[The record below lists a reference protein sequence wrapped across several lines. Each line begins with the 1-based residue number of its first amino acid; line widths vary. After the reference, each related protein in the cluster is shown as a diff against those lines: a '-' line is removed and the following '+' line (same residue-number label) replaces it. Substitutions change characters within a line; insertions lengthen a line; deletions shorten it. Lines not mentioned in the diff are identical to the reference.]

1 MKSIIILNLA
11 LICFNISYGQTEDEI
26 LAEAY
31 LLYNLEKASWNGT
44 DIFLEQ
50 FPEKRNLIG
59 GYFSYSE
66 NDYHN
71 CIFFN
76 QDETPKILA
85 KITFDQ
91 SFDVAKTV
99 VDTTKRKLDSYEMD
113 LFQIRKN
120 ALKEINADNELFKQ
134 YNNTNLNPIPIIS
147 GEDRKVF
154 VLTGPTI
161 SGVVV
166 LGNDYLLTFDE
177 ENNLKEKKS
186 LHKNI
191 IPIDYDNKTKDVV
204 TMHSH
209 IETTGDLITS
219 TDLCTIMLYEKYA
232 NWKQHIVI
240 SKNNVSLWDCKK
252 DKLVVMTRKAW
263 ERISEHQNN
272 KN

>member
-1 MKSIIILNLA
+1 MKLTLIVLNL
-11 LICFNISYGQTEDEI
+11 LIWNNISYGQTEDKV

-31 LLYNLEKASWNGT
+31 LLYNSEKASWNGT
-44 DIFLEQ
+44 DIFLER

-66 NDYHN
+66 NDSHN
-71 CIFFN
+71 CIFFDQN
-76 QDETPKILA
+76 EIPEVLA
-85 KITFDQ
+85 KITFDE
-91 SFDVAKTV
+91 SFNVTKAV
-99 VDTTKRKLDSYEMD
+99 VDTVKRKFNNYEMD

-120 ALKEINADNELFKQ
+120 ALAEINTDNDLFKQ

-147 GEDRKVF
+147 GKDKKVF

-166 LGNDYLLTFDE
+166 LGNDYLLTFDKN
-177 ENNLKEKKS
+177 NNLKEKKS

-191 IPIDYDNKTKDVV
+191 IPIEYDDKTKDAV

-209 IETTGDLITS
+209 LKTTGNLITS

-240 SKNNVSLWDCKK
+240 SKKNVSLWDCKK

-263 ERISEHQNN
+263 EKISEHQN
-272 KN
+272 KKK